1 MEELAQASR
10 RTEETRLEEIHA
22 KTNPSEGGTP
32 SEDSTPKL
40 SKRQQKKL
48 KQLALSKEKKKY
60 QRQQRKIRYSS
71 ARRVTRVTLSK
82 AEEEARGSGER
93 RVSFGARDKEN
104 TIHATRISFADRY

>member
-71 ARRVTRVTLSK
+71 ARS
-82 AEEEARGSGER
+82 E
-93 RVSFGARDKEN
+93 
-104 TIHATRISFADRY
+104 